1 MRERGR
7 EAFLTASLLL
17 QRRDMADDTK
27 DQQYGN
33 DPPGDPLRMIV
44 LGFIA
49 DLSGRLRTTTS
60 GRSRIAAGFEN

>member
-1 MRERGR
+1 
-7 EAFLTASLLL
+7 
-17 QRRDMADDTK
+17 MADDTK